1 MKFFFNT
8 FKEYLFPIA
17 IICVLVFLCIM
28 VGREQIIENKRRQA
42 KVTEILQQT
51 YERGYLDCAKD
62 QYQKKP
68 LKAKLVEYPDG
79 SKNWVYDNK

>member
-1 MKFFFNT
+1 MKVFFN
-8 FKEYLFPIA
+8 YIFPIA
-17 IICVLVFLCIM
+17 GICILVFLCVM
-28 VGREQIIENKRRQA
+28 VGREQIIDNKRRQE
-42 KVTEILQQT
+42 KVTQILQQT

-68 LKAKLVEYPDG
+68 LKAKLIENPDG